1 MLNILGQSTHL
12 CNGLSRRA
20 ILTAGGAGL
29 FGLQVPSLL
38 SAENKGEI
46 RPDAKAKSVLFI
58 FLFGQCLKGLP
69 LI

>member
-20 ILTAGGAGL
+20 ILTAGSAGL

-38 SAENKGEI
+38 SAENKGTI
-46 RPDAKAKSVLFI
+46 RPDA
-58 FLFGQCLKGLP
+58 
-69 LI
+69 